1 MNGDDSEKL
10 TRFLRLQ
17 TVASFADASLKRAGV
32 RIKRYCLLCMLDI
45 EPGQWFLERS
55 DTLCAH
61 NGCAKAPVNEQK

>member
-17 TVASFADASLKRAGV
+17 TVASFADAPLKRAGAP
-32 RIKRYCLLCMLDI
+32 IKRYCRLCMLDI
-45 EPGQWFLERS
+45 EPGQWYLERS

-61 NGCAKAPVNEQK
+61 NSCAKAPVNGQK